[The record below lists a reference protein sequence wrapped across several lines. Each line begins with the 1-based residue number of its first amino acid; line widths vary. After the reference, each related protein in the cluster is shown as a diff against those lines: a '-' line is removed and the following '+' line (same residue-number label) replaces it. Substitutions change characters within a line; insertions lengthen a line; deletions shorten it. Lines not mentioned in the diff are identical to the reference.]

1 MKPPDGHR
9 RSPRQSEVGSG
20 KILITEHVS
29 NDVLDSPAWAQGLV
43 VPLIGAELVKEVDEV
58 MTLYVEPSR

>member
-1 MKPPDGHR
+1 MVATD
-9 RSPRQSEVGSG
+9 
-20 KILITEHVS
+20 
-29 NDVLDSPAWAQGLV
+29 LDWTAWATRFV